1 MELNIELKDLVLDLK
16 PKEVASL
23 ELDLKLEDK
32 SEPSGRVR
40 TPEEKEAIKFVEE
53 NSNAVYSFSRMNF
66 NCEYEYYKTYVEK
79 DRGKNNIYGIM
90 GGLCH
95 DINEKYYHSEISREE
110 AYKTFIDKF
119 NNIGIYG
126 ANFPSEKA
134 EQGYRENLTQYYKN
148 IERPENLFK
157 SRNTESDE
165 GLLEANLKTEE
176 FVWKI
181 FDFKKSGIKI
191 GTFGY
196 ADLIHYETRLINGK
210 EEKFYI
216 IGDFKTSS
224 KNDYLGKKQKEKGRQ
239 LVIYAEMLNNILS
252 GQDTMKYTHNIEL
265 YWNML
270 KYCNLKI
277 TYKEDKVKWLNSQK
291 LDMLKSVANFIT
303 DGEYDEK
310 LHGKQKKHY
319 IEFLTNN
326 SGWELDCIPENII
339 SNEGIERKTI
349 AERLEKVFGNNLGN
363 YKNSM
368 DLNDLP
374 EYIKNSI
381 EITDYYIYY
390 DYNDES
396 RLDLFQWMKE
406 QYYKINEMIDMNR
419 FEPTAV
425 GEFYCI
431 HLCGQKEKCEHYAK
445 WKENQEKSTLADMQN
460 M

>member
-1 MELNIELKDLVLDLK
+1 MELNIELKDFKLELK

-32 SEPSGRVR
+32 SEPSGRVQ
-40 TPEEKEAIKFVEE
+40 TPEEKKIKDYIKE
-53 NSNAVYSFSRMNF
+53 NSDSVYSFSRMNF
-66 NCEYEYYKTYVEK
+66 NCEYEYYRAYVMNPS

-95 DINEKYYHSEISREE
+95 DINEKYYHSEISKEE
-110 AYKTFIDKF
+110 AFKTFIDKF

-126 ANFPSEKA
+126 VSFPSEKA
-134 EQGYRENLTQYYKN
+134 EQGYRENLTQYYNN
-148 IERPENLFK
+148 IERPKNLFK
-157 SRNTESDE
+157 SKETEIDN
-165 GLLEANLKTEE
+165 GLIESNLKTEE

-181 FDFKKSGIKI
+181 FNFKKSGIRI

-210 EEKFYI
+210 EEKFYV

-224 KNDYLGKKQKEKGRQ
+224 KGDYLGKKQNEKGRQ

-252 GQDTMKYTHNIEL
+252 GGDNTKNTLNIEL

-277 TYKEDKVKWLNSQK
+277 RYKTDKIKYLENMSAKDLKSMALEKDSEYKGKVKKDHVNYLSQFEFD
-291 LDMLKSVANFIT
+291 LPDNL
-303 DGEYDEK
+303 
-310 LHGKQKKHY
+310 
-319 IEFLTNN
+319 IEN
-326 SGWELDCIPENII
+326 D
-339 SNEGIERKTI
+339 GIERKTI

-374 EYIKNSI
+374 EHIKNSI

-390 DYNDES
+390 PYNEETK
-396 RLDLFQWMKE
+396 LDLFVWMKE

-425 GEFYCI
+425 GEFYCQ
-431 HLCGQKEKCEHYAK
+431 HLCGQKDNCEYYK
-445 WKENQEKSTLADMQN
+445 TWKENQEKNTLADMEL